1 LIALTLRRGDR
12 LDLDLRT
19 AARRLVVIG
28 ANGSGKTS
36 LVRAVAGTDVRP
48 DDRIVVGGVEL
59 SGLPPQDRGLALVA
73 TDPALAPR
81 TPAAVVDLVLRG
93 RVAGRAER
101 ARRVAELLAAHGC
114 TQLAGRSV
122 GTLSGGERIR
132 VAAARAAAVTP
143 ALLLA
148 DEPLDR
154 VAVPDRAAIRAQ
166 LAALAPLLL
175 LATHSPDDVAA
186 FAGEVAVLSAGRV
199 VQVAPAYDVAAA
211 PVDDYAAALVD
222 RIGLVG
228 TARGDRVALDGGGE
242 VTLASPADGR
252 VVVAVRCAAV
262 ALATE
267 DPHGSARN
275 VWRAT
280 VASLAPLS
288 TGVLRIGLAGRPA
301 MVAEVTAKAAADLGL
316 AVGLEVVASVKATE
330 IGIVSA
336 ERPSGRPV
344 G

>member
-1 LIALTLRRGDR
+1 MIELALSRAER
-12 LDLDLRT
+12 LHVDLRT
-19 AARRLVVIG
+19 AARRLVVVG

-36 LVRAVAGTDVRP
+36 LVRAVAGTDRRP
-48 DDRIVVGGVEL
+48 GDRVVVDGVDL
-59 SGLPPQDRGLALVA
+59 AALAPQDRALALVA

-93 RVAGRAER
+93 RVPRRADR
-101 ARRVAELLAAHGC
+101 ALRVAELLAAHGC
-114 TQLAGRSV
+114 AHLADRSV
-122 GTLSGGERIR
+122 ATLSGGERIR

-143 ALLLA
+143 RLLLA

-166 LAALAPLLL
+166 LTALAPRLL

-186 FAGEVAVLSAGRV
+186 FADDVAVLSAGRV
-199 VQVAPAYDVAAA
+199 VQLAPAYDVAAA
-211 PVDDYAAALVD
+211 PVDDHAAALVD

-228 TARGDRVALDGGGE
+228 TARGDRVSLDGGGGE
-242 VTLASPADGR
+242 VTLASTAAGR

-262 ALATE
+262 ALASE

-275 VWRAT
+275 VWRVA
-280 VASLAPLS
+280 VASMVPLS

-301 MVAEVTAKAAADLGL
+301 LVAEVTAKAAADLGL
-316 AVGLEVVASVKATE
+316 AVGLPVVASVKATE
-330 IGIVSA
+330 VGVVGA
-336 ERPSGRPV
+336 GAPAAGR
-344 G
+344 